1 MTMTMNED
9 KRDDGSTII
18 KIAIVY
24 PGNAE
29 DRANATSEN
38 NRFAQLFAEFANSN
52 NHHPHNV
59 LAVPAVY
66 HPEFADDVRRQL
78 LGVDAAL
85 VFVNPIQDGHDRSQ
99 VLDGMLRDI
108 SDAGGVYV
116 SAHPDVISALGTK
129 DVLVRTGGMSWGLG
143 DDTVS
148 YDTIDEMRA
157 GLTPKLA
164 RGEFR
169 VLKRNRGQSG
179 SGVWLVR
186 RDADDDGAS
195 SSSSSSS
202 MAMRVR
208 VRHAERGLVEE
219 TMPLECFFGALRTE
233 HRCLGPGDDDG
244 RVIDMAYQ
252 ERLHE
257 GTIRAYMVHDVVG
270 GFGHQAIN
278 ALHPTAEVQKGVHP
292 RRYYPADGND
302 GDLGDD
308 GDDAP
313 PVDFQPLHRK
323 LEDEWLPQLLNIL
336 EITSDDLPVLWDA
349 DFMLGPKDADGNDTY
364 VLCEINASSVSP
376 HPNSATPLVAR
387 AAIRRALITRGKRR

>member
-1 MTMTMNED
+1 MTVND
-9 KRDDGSTII
+9 DQRDDGTMM

-29 DRANATSEN
+29 DRANATAEN
-38 NRFAQLFAEFANSN
+38 NRFAPLFAEFAN
-52 NHHPHNV
+52 NHPSV

-85 VFVNPIQDGHDRSQ
+85 VWVNPIQDGHDRSL
-99 VLDGMLRDI
+99 VLDGVLREV
-108 SDAGGVYV
+108 SDAGVYV
-116 SAHPDVISALGTK
+116 SAHPDVVSALGTK
-129 DVLVRTGGMSWGLG
+129 DVLVRTRTMSWGLG
-143 DDTVS
+143 DDTAS
-148 YDTIDEMRA
+148 YGTLDAMRV

-164 RGEFR
+164 RGELR

-186 RDADDDGAS
+186 RADDGAGASSAS
-195 SSSSSSS
+195 SSPSPSPTPT
-202 MAMRVR
+202 AMRVR

-219 TMPLECFFGALRTE
+219 TMTLEDFFDALRTE

-244 RVIDMAYQ
+244 RVVDMAYQ
-252 ERLHE
+252 ERLPE

-270 GFGHQAIN
+270 GLGHQAIN
-278 ALHPTAEVQKGVHP
+278 ALHPTAEVRKGVHP
-292 RRYYPADGND
+292 RRYYSAGCND
-302 GDLGDD
+302 GDGEGCR

-313 PVDFQPLHRK
+313 PVDFQPLRRK
-323 LEDEWLPQLLNIL
+323 LEGEWLPQLLGIL
-336 EITSDDLPVLWDA
+336 EIARDELPVLWDA
-349 DFMLGPKDADGNDTY
+349 DFMLGPRDECGNDTY

-376 HPNSATPLVAR
+376 YPDSATPLVAR
-387 AAIRRALITRGKRR
+387 AAIQRAMIARGRRS

>member
-1 MTMTMNED
+1 MTMNED

-148 YDTIDEMRA
+148 YDTIDEMRV

-186 RDADDDGAS
+186 RASLDGDDDDDAGAA
-195 SSSSSSS
+195 
-202 MAMRVR
+202 AMRVR

-219 TMPLECFFGALRTE
+219 TMPIEDFLEALCTE
-233 HRCLGPGDDDG
+233 HRCLGSGDGGDG
-244 RVIDMAYQ
+244 RVVDMAYQ
-252 ERLHE
+252 ERLPE
-257 GTIRAYMVHDVVG
+257 GTMRAYMVHDFVA

-278 ALHPTAEVQKGVHP
+278 ALHPTAEVQRGVHP
-292 RRYYPADGND
+292 RRYYPADGSN
-302 GDLGDD
+302 GGE
-308 GDDAP
+308 GGEDAP
-313 PVDFQPLHRK
+313 PVDFQPLRRK
-323 LEDEWLPQLLNIL
+323 LEGEWLPQLLDHL
-336 EITSDDLPVLWDA
+336 KITPDALPVLWDA
-349 DFMLGPKDADGNDTY
+349 DFMLGPRDAGGNDTY
-364 VLCEINASSVSP
+364 VLCEINASSVAP
-376 HPNSATPLVAR
+376 YPDSATPLVAR
-387 AAIRRALITRGKRR
+387 AAIQRALIARGRR

>member
-1 MTMTMNED
+1 
-9 KRDDGSTII
+9 
-18 KIAIVY
+18 
-24 PGNAE
+24 
-29 DRANATSEN
+29 
-38 NRFAQLFAEFANSN
+38 
-52 NHHPHNV
+52 
-59 LAVPAVY
+59 
-66 HPEFADDVRRQL
+66 
-78 LGVDAAL
+78 
-85 VFVNPIQDGHDRSQ
+85 
-99 VLDGMLRDI
+99 
-108 SDAGGVYV
+108 
-116 SAHPDVISALGTK
+116 
-129 DVLVRTGGMSWGLG
+129 MSWGLG

-186 RDADDDGAS
+186 RDADDDGASSS

-313 PVDFQPLHRK
+313 PVDFQPLRRK

-376 HPNSATPLVAR
+376 YPNSATPLVAR